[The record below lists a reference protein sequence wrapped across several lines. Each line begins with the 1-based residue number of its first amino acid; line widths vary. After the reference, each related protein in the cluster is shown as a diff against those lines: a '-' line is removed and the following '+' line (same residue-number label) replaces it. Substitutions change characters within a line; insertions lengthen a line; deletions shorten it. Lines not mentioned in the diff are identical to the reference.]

1 MEIVII
7 SIVVGLA
14 VFLDVVAT
22 WMVRRSVALTRFQKG
37 AQMVLVWM
45 LPIVGAIVIISMLT
59 DPEDRRRRQKR
70 WDPNEEG
77 SLGSDGSV
85 AKSEADPHRDHWGD
99 SGHGHGDSGHGGDG
113 GGH

>member
-1 MEIVII
+1 MEVAII
-7 SIVVGLA
+7 SIVVCLA

-45 LPIVGAIVIISMLT
+45 LPFVGAIVIISLLT
-59 DPEDRRRRQKR
+59 DPEDRRRRQDR
-70 WDPNEEG
+70 WVPNDEG
-77 SLGSDGSV
+77 GSDGNV
-85 AKSEADPHRDHWGD
+85 AKREADPHREHWGD
-99 SGHGHGDSGHGGDG
+99 SSHGHGDGGHGGDG